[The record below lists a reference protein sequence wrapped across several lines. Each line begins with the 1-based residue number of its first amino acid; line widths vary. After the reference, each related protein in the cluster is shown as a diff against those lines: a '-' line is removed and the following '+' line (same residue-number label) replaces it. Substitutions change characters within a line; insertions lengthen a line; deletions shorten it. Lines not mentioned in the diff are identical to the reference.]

1 MKTSFSKK
9 FEFGT
14 VSSLAGTRGENLYL
28 IADTYM
34 AIGRLHIG
42 DIVLFIRDDEKT
54 YQYAITRFGIGLFN
68 KYFIHESRS
77 ENDFCRQ
84 RL

>member
-1 MKTSFSKK
+1 MKTHSSKK

-14 VSSLAGTRGENLYL
+14 VNSLAGPRGEHLYM
-28 IADTYM
+28 IEDTYE
-34 AIGRLHIG
+34 AVGRLHIG

-54 YQYAITRFGIGLFN
+54 YQYAITRVGIGLFN
-68 KYFIHESRS
+68 KHFIHESRS
-77 ENDFCRQ
+77 EDDFCRR